1 LTLTPKIVLETLKGN
16 QTQAQLTSKYGIHPT
31 QISAWRRQFKEGVA
45 DIFKD
50 KRRKN
55 VLDKDR
61 LIEELY
67 KQIGQ
72 QKVELDW
79 LKKNLHYSINQ
90 KRNCINPEH
99 VRLSVSQQCH
109 LLGLARSSYYQT
121 ALQKVGELTLTLM
134 RLIDEEYTRHP
145 FLGTRRM
152 KYYLKA
158 LGHKVNRKRIQTLYH
173 RMGIAGVHPGPRLS
187 NPNKNH
193 SVYPYLLRGKP
204 ISHCNQ
210 VWSTDISVPQQA
222 A

>member
-1 LTLTPKIVLETLKGN
+1 MTLTPKIVLETLKGN

-50 KRRKN
+50 KRRKDI
-55 VLDKDR
+55 LDKDR

-109 LLGLARSSYYQT
+109 LLGLA
-121 ALQKVGELTLTLM
+121 
-134 RLIDEEYTRHP
+134 
-145 FLGTRRM
+145 
-152 KYYLKA
+152 
-158 LGHKVNRKRIQTLYH
+158 
-173 RMGIAGVHPGPRLS
+173 
-187 NPNKNH
+187 
-193 SVYPYLLRGKP
+193 
-204 ISHCNQ
+204 
-210 VWSTDISVPQQA
+210 
-222 A
+222 